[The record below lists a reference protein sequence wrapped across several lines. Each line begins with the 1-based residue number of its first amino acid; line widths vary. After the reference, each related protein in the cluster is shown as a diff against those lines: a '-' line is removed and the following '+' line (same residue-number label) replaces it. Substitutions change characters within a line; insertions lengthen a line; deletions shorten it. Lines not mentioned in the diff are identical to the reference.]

1 MPRTPLQFQNMK
13 DERKL
18 SILECSLP
26 LFSLY
31 GNKVSIDLI
40 CSKAKCSHG
49 LIYHYYKNTKD
60 IFDDLLKSDTYNCLA
75 SKLIIDD
82 KNKKAEEQIREII
95 SVLYSLKTIEEMS
108 YANIIISNEEKGG
121 FVQNFIKL
129 VKRGQKE
136 EEITNGSPDSIAY
149 CIILLF
155 KGIYLSYLTN
165 KKANIKKPDIE
176 NIYEIFRKIYF

>member
-60 IFDDLLKSDTYNCLA
+60 VYADLLKSETYKDLF
-75 SKLIIDD
+75 SKLVIDD
-82 KNKKAEEQIREII
+82 KNKKAEEQIREIVSI
-95 SVLYSLKTIEEMS
+95 LYEINTIEEMS
-108 YANIIISNEEKGG
+108 FANIIISDEEKDG
-121 FVQNFIKL
+121 FVQNLIKL
-129 VKRGQKE
+129 IKRGQKE
-136 EEITNGSPDSIAY
+136 EEITNGSPEDIAS

-165 KKANIKKPDIE
+165 KKANIKKP
-176 NIYEIFRKIYF
+176 NIDNIFEIFRKIYF